1 MQEPQ
6 VVRDD
11 LGAVLGEELHPLPRP
26 DLSSF
31 AAGTGNLVARAAV
44 PEALLALAEGLAEV
58 PVQVGVALQVLRE
71 NLSSC
76 YFGQLGVEFWSSWPS
91 IYLKKCKS
99 FLEKIPYLQEKQLIT
114 VELQPLLGT
123 QGVEEVKGLAGAR
136 HHEVVGGCRL
146 QSDHLRGRRGHE
158 LRHLPGS
165 RDFTDCLP
173 SLC

>member
-26 DLSSF
+26 DLTGV

-71 NLSSC
+71 DLSSC
-76 YFGQLGVEFWSSWPS
+76 YLCQLRVGFWA
-91 IYLKKCKS
+91 I
-99 FLEKIPYLQEKQLIT
+99 
-114 VELQPLLGT
+114 LGIMVIHLT
-123 QGVEEVKGLAGAR
+123 EEM
-136 HHEVVGGCRL
+136 
-146 QSDHLRGRRGHE
+146 
-158 LRHLPGS
+158 
-165 RDFTDCLP
+165 
-173 SLC
+173 

>member
-26 DLSSF
+26 DLPP
-31 AAGTGNLVARAAV
+31 AAGNLVARAAV

-71 NLSSC
+71 DFSGC

-91 IYLKKCKS
+91 I
-99 FLEKIPYLQEKQLIT
+99 
-114 VELQPLLGT
+114 
-123 QGVEEVKGLAGAR
+123 
-136 HHEVVGGCRL
+136 
-146 QSDHLRGRRGHE
+146 
-158 LRHLPGS
+158 
-165 RDFTDCLP
+165 
-173 SLC
+173 